1 MSKEEV
7 VIDRAQVVEMLE
19 AGKTRAEIGEALG
32 LNASATKR
40 AFKDMGLSK
49 RKPRGGQKYTI
60 VDSSAEVPTAKD
72 EVAEE
77 SVSNHFTFED

>member
-19 AGKTRAEIGEALG
+19 AGKTRVEIGEALG

-60 VDSSAEVPTAKD
+60 VDSSAEVPTCEA
-72 EVAEE
+72 EAAEE
-77 SVSNHFTFED
+77 PISNGFTFED